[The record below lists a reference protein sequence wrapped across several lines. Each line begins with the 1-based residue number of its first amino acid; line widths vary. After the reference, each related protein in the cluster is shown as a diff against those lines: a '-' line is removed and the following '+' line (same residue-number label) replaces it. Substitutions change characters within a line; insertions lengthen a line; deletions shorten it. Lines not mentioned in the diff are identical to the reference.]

1 MGLYHTPVL
10 LRESIESL
18 NIKSSGIYLDATF
31 GGGGHS
37 RAILEQLGQKGRLLA
52 FDQDPDSQQNV
63 PEDERISWIRS
74 NFRFIHNVCKYR
86 GVTGVDG
93 ILADLGVSWHQF
105 DTADRG
111 FSFRF
116 EAPLDMRMNRESGKT
131 AAEILNN
138 YSRKDLA
145 SLFFRFAEFKN
156 AGALAGAIVEARSPE
171 PLQTTGDLARA
182 LERFIPRNAEHKFL
196 AKIYQA
202 LRMEVNE
209 EIRALEG
216 LLNQSIPLLNP
227 GGRLVVITYH
237 SLEDRMV
244 KHFIRDASANGLI
257 RPVNKKPILP
267 REEEIQQNTRAR
279 SAKLR
284 AAERT
289 EEKIHA

>member
-37 RAILEQLGQKGRLLA
+37 HAILEQLGQKGRLLA

-244 KHFIRDASANGLI
+244 KHFIRDASANGLL
-257 RPVNKKPILP
+257 RPVNKKPVLP

>member
-52 FDQDPDSQQNV
+52 FDQDPDSEQNV

-131 AAEILNN
+131 AAEILNQ

-244 KHFIRDASANGLI
+244 KHFIRDASANGLL

>member
-37 RAILEQLGQKGRLLA
+37 RAILERLGQQGRLLA
-52 FDQDPDSQQNV
+52 FDQDPDSQGNL
-63 PEDERISWIRS
+63 PEDNRITWIRS
-74 NFRFIHNVCKYR
+74 NFRFIHNVCKYK
-86 GVTGVDG
+86 GIAGVDG

-116 EAPLDMRMNRESGKT
+116 EAPLDMRMNRGEGKT
-131 AAEILNN
+131 AAEILNE
-138 YSRKDLA
+138 YAREDLSA
-145 SLFFRFAEFKN
+145 LFLRYAELKN
-156 AGALAGAIVEARSPE
+156 AYALAGALVEARSRE
-171 PLQTTGDLARA
+171 PLETTRDLSRA

-202 LRMEVNE
+202 LRMEVNQ

-216 LLNQSIPLLNP
+216 LLHQSIPLLNP

-244 KHFIRDASANGLI
+244 KHFIRDAGVKGLL

-267 REEEIQQNTRAR
+267 KEEEIQQNTRAR

-284 AAERT
+284 TAERL
-289 EEKIHA
+289 EEEAHA

>member
-37 RAILEQLGQKGRLLA
+37 RAILERLGQQGRLLA
-52 FDQDPDSQQNV
+52 FDQDPDSQGNL
-63 PEDERISWIRS
+63 PEDNRITWIRS
-74 NFRFIHNVCKYR
+74 NFRFIHNVCKYK
-86 GVTGVDG
+86 GIAGVDG

-116 EAPLDMRMNRESGKT
+116 EAPLDMRMNRGEGKT
-131 AAEILNN
+131 AAEILNE
-138 YSRKDLA
+138 YAREDLSA
-145 SLFFRFAEFKN
+145 LFLRYAELKN
-156 AGALAGAIVEARSPE
+156 AYALAGAIVEARSRE
-171 PLQTTGDLARA
+171 SLETTRDLSRA

-202 LRMEVNE
+202 LRMEVNQ

-216 LLNQSIPLLNP
+216 LLHQSIPLLNP

-244 KHFIRDASANGLI
+244 KHFIRDAGVKGLL

-267 REEEIQQNTRAR
+267 KEEEIQQNTRAR

-284 AAERT
+284 TAERL
-289 EEKIHA
+289 EEEAHA

>member
-37 RAILEQLGQKGRLLA
+37 RAILEQLGKQGRLLA

-63 PEDERISWIRS
+63 PDDKRITWIRS
-74 NFRFIHNVCKYR
+74 NFRFIHNFCKYL
-86 GVTGVDG
+86 GIPGVDG

-105 DTADRG
+105 DTAERG

-116 EAPLDMRMNRESGKT
+116 DAPLDMRMNRESGKT
-131 AAEILNN
+131 ASEILNG
-138 YSRKDLA
+138 YAREELA
-145 SLFFRFAEFKN
+145 SFFFKYAELKN
-156 AGALAGAIVEARSPE
+156 ANAVAGAIVEARSRE
-171 PLQTTGDLARA
+171 PLENTRDLSRA

-209 EIRALEG
+209 EMKALEG
-216 LLNQSIPLLNP
+216 LLNQSIPLLNV

-244 KHFIRDASANGLI
+244 KYFIRDASGKGLLQ
-257 RPVNKKPILP
+257 PVNKKPVLP
-267 REEEIQQNTRAR
+267 REEEIQENTRAR

-284 AAERT
+284 AAERS
-289 EEKIHA
+289 EENSHA

>member
-37 RAILEQLGQKGRLLA
+37 LAILERLGKQGRLLA

-63 PEDERISWIRS
+63 PDDKRISWIRS

-105 DTADRG
+105 DTAERG

-116 EAPLDMRMNRESGKT
+116 DAPLDMRMNRESGKT
-131 AAEILNN
+131 ASEILNG
-138 YSRKDLA
+138 YKREDLA
-145 SLFFRFAEFKN
+145 ALFFKYAELKN
-156 AGALAGAIVEARSPE
+156 ANALAVAIVEARNRE
-171 PLQTTGDLARA
+171 PLENTRDLNRA

-202 LRMEVNE
+202 LRMEVNN
-209 EIRALEG
+209 EIKALEG

-227 GGRLVVITYH
+227 KGRLVLITYH

-244 KHFIRDASANGLI
+244 KHFIRDASANGQL
-257 RPVNKKPILP
+257 RPVNKKPVLP

-289 EEKIHA
+289 EDNGHA

>member
-37 RAILEQLGQKGRLLA
+37 LAILERLGKQGRLLA

-63 PEDERISWIRS
+63 PDDKRISWIRS

-105 DTADRG
+105 DTAERG

-116 EAPLDMRMNRESGKT
+116 DAPLDMRMNRESGKT
-131 AAEILNN
+131 ASEILNG
-138 YSRKDLA
+138 YKREDLA
-145 SLFFRFAEFKN
+145 ALFFKYAELKN
-156 AGALAGAIVEARSPE
+156 ANALAVAIVEARNRE
-171 PLQTTGDLARA
+171 PLENTLDLSRA
-182 LERFIPRNAEHKFL
+182 LKRFIPRNAEHKFL

-202 LRMEVNE
+202 LRMEVNN
-209 EIRALEG
+209 EIKALEG

-227 GGRLVVITYH
+227 KGRLVLITYH

-244 KHFIRDASANGLI
+244 KHFIRDASANGQL
-257 RPVNKKPILP
+257 RPVNKKPVLP

-289 EEKIHA
+289 EDNGHA

>member
-244 KHFIRDASANGLI
+244 KHFIRDASANGLL
-257 RPVNKKPILP
+257 RPVNKKPVLP

>member
-52 FDQDPDSQQNV
+52 FDQDPDSEQNV

-116 EAPLDMRMNRESGKT
+116 KAPLDMRMNRESGKT
-131 AAEILNN
+131 AAEILNQ

-257 RPVNKKPILP
+257 RPVNKKPVLP

>member
-156 AGALAGAIVEARSPE
+156 AGALAGAIVEARSPGS
-171 PLQTTGDLARA
+171 LQTTGDLARA

>member
-52 FDQDPDSQQNV
+52 FDQDPDSQQNI
-63 PEDERISWIRS
+63 PDDNRISWIRS

-156 AGALAGAIVEARSPE
+156 AGALAGAIVEARSPGS
-171 PLQTTGDLARA
+171 LQTTGDLARA

-244 KHFIRDASANGLI
+244 KHFIRDASANGLL

>member
-1 MGLYHTPVL
+1 MSLYHTPVL

-37 RAILEQLGQKGRLLA
+37 RAILERLGKQGRLLA

-63 PEDERISWIRS
+63 PDDNRISWIRS
-74 NFRFIHNVCKYR
+74 NFRFIHNFCKYL
-86 GVTGVDG
+86 GVKGVDG

-105 DTADRG
+105 DTAERG

-116 EAPLDMRMNRESGKT
+116 EAPLDMRMNRENGKT
-131 AAEILNN
+131 ASDILNG
-138 YSRKDLA
+138 YAREDLA
-145 SLFFRFAEFKN
+145 ALFFKYAELKN
-156 AGALAGAIVEARSPE
+156 ANALAGAIVEARSLE
-171 PLQTTGDLARA
+171 PLENTRDLGRA
-182 LERFIPRNAEHKFL
+182 LERYIPRNAEHKFL

-202 LRMEVNE
+202 LRMEVND

-227 GGRLVVITYH
+227 EGRLVVITYH

-244 KHFIRDASANGLI
+244 KHFIRDASVNGLL
-257 RPVNKKPILP
+257 RPINKKPVLP
-267 REEEIQQNTRAR
+267 QEEEIQQNTRAR

-289 EEKIHA
+289 EENAHA

>member
-52 FDQDPDSQQNV
+52 FDQDPDSQQNI
-63 PEDERISWIRS
+63 PDDNRISWIRS

-156 AGALAGAIVEARSPE
+156 AGALAGDIVEARSPE

>member
-37 RAILEQLGQKGRLLA
+37 CAILERLGKQGRLLA

-63 PEDERISWIRS
+63 PDDKRVSWIRS

-105 DTADRG
+105 DTAERG

-116 EAPLDMRMNRESGKT
+116 DAPLDMRMNRESGKT
-131 AAEILNN
+131 ASEILNG
-138 YSRKDLA
+138 YKREDLA
-145 SLFFRFAEFKN
+145 ALFFKYAELKN
-156 AGALAGAIVEARSPE
+156 ANALSVAIVEARNRE
-171 PLQTTGDLARA
+171 PLENTRDLGRA

-202 LRMEVNE
+202 LRMEVNNE
-209 EIRALEG
+209 TKALEG

-227 GGRLVVITYH
+227 KGRLVLITYH

-244 KHFIRDASANGLI
+244 KHFIRDASANGQL
-257 RPVNKKPILP
+257 RPVNKKPVLP

-289 EEKIHA
+289 EDNGHA

>member
-37 RAILEQLGQKGRLLA
+37 LAILERLGKQGRLLA

-63 PEDERISWIRS
+63 PEDKRISWIRS

-105 DTADRG
+105 DTAERG

-116 EAPLDMRMNRESGKT
+116 DAPLDMRMNRESGKT
-131 AAEILNN
+131 ASEILNG
-138 YSRKDLA
+138 YKREDLA
-145 SLFFRFAEFKN
+145 ALFFKYAELKN
-156 AGALAGAIVEARSPE
+156 ANALAVAIVEARNRE
-171 PLQTTGDLARA
+171 PLENTRDLSRA

-202 LRMEVNE
+202 LRMEVNN
-209 EIRALEG
+209 EIKALEG
-216 LLNQSIPLLNP
+216 LLNQSIPLLKP
-227 GGRLVVITYH
+227 KGRLVLITYH

-244 KHFIRDASANGLI
+244 KHFIRDASANGQL
-257 RPVNKKPILP
+257 RPVNKKPVLP

-289 EEKIHA
+289 EDNGHA

>member
-52 FDQDPDSQQNV
+52 FDQDPDSQQNI
-63 PEDERISWIRS
+63 PDDNRISWIRS
-74 NFRFIHNVCKYR
+74 NFRFIHNFCRYR
-86 GVTGVDG
+86 GVAGVDG

-131 AAEILNN
+131 AAEILNQ
-138 YSRKDLA
+138 YSREDLA
-145 SLFFRFAEFKN
+145 SLFFRFAEIKN

-171 PLQTTGDLARA
+171 PLQTTGDLGRA
-182 LERFIPRNAEHKFL
+182 LKRFIPRNAEHKFL

-244 KHFIRDASANGLI
+244 KHFIRDASANGLL
-257 RPVNKKPILP
+257 RPVNKKPVLP

>member
-52 FDQDPDSQQNV
+52 FDQDPDSEQNV

-131 AAEILNN
+131 AAEILNQ

-244 KHFIRDASANGLI
+244 KHFIRDASANGLL
-257 RPVNKKPILP
+257 RPVNKKPVLP

>member
-52 FDQDPDSQQNV
+52 FDQDPDSEQNV

-244 KHFIRDASANGLI
+244 KHFIRDASANGLL
-257 RPVNKKPILP
+257 RPVNKKPVLP

>member
-52 FDQDPDSQQNV
+52 FDQDPDSQQNI
-63 PEDERISWIRS
+63 PDDNRISWIRS

-156 AGALAGAIVEARSPE
+156 AGALAGAIVEARSPGS
-171 PLQTTGDLARA
+171 LQTTGDLARA

>member
-37 RAILEQLGQKGRLLA
+37 RAILEQLGQQGRLLA
-52 FDQDPDSQQNV
+52 FDQDPDSQGNL
-63 PEDERISWIRS
+63 PEDNRITWIRS
-74 NFRFIHNVCKYR
+74 NFRFIHNLCKYK
-86 GVTGVDG
+86 GIEGVDG

-116 EAPLDMRMNRESGKT
+116 EATLDMRMNRGEGKT
-131 AAEILNN
+131 AAEILNE
-138 YSRKDLA
+138 YAREDLA
-145 SLFFRFAEFKN
+145 ALFFRYAELKN
-156 AGALAGAIVEARSPE
+156 ANTLASAIVEARSRE
-171 PLQTTGDLARA
+171 PIENTRDLSRA

-202 LRMEVNE
+202 LRMEVNQ

-216 LLNQSIPLLNP
+216 LLHQSIPLLNP

-244 KHFIRDASANGLI
+244 KHFIRDARIKGLL

-267 REEEIQQNTRAR
+267 KEEEIQQNTRAR

-284 AAERT
+284 TAERL
-289 EEKIHA
+289 EEEAHA

>member
-37 RAILEQLGQKGRLLA
+37 RAILERLGKQGRLLA

-63 PEDERISWIRS
+63 PDDKRVSWIRS

-105 DTADRG
+105 DTAERG

-116 EAPLDMRMNRESGKT
+116 DAPLDMRMNRESGKT
-131 AAEILNN
+131 ASEILNE
-138 YSRKDLA
+138 YKREDLA
-145 SLFFRFAEFKN
+145 ALFFKYAELKN
-156 AGALAGAIVEARSPE
+156 ANALAVAIVEARNRE
-171 PLQTTGDLARA
+171 PLENTRDLGRA

-202 LRMEVNE
+202 LRMEVNNE
-209 EIRALEG
+209 TKALEG

-227 GGRLVVITYH
+227 KGRLVLITYH

-244 KHFIRDASANGLI
+244 KHFIRDASANGQL
-257 RPVNKKPILP
+257 RPVNKKPVLP

-289 EEKIHA
+289 EDNGHA

>member
-156 AGALAGAIVEARSPE
+156 AGALAGAIVEARSPGS
-171 PLQTTGDLARA
+171 LQTTGDLARA

-244 KHFIRDASANGLI
+244 KHFIRDASANGLL

>member
-131 AAEILNN
+131 AAEILNQ

-244 KHFIRDASANGLI
+244 KHFIRDASANGLL
-257 RPVNKKPILP
+257 RPVNKKPVLP

>member
-156 AGALAGAIVEARSPE
+156 AGALAGDIVEARSPE

>member
-37 RAILEQLGQKGRLLA
+37 HAILEQLGQKGRLLA

-131 AAEILNN
+131 AAEILNQ

-244 KHFIRDASANGLI
+244 KHFIRDASANGLL
-257 RPVNKKPILP
+257 RPVNKKPVLP

>member
-1 MGLYHTPVL
+1 
-10 LRESIESL
+10 

-156 AGALAGAIVEARSPE
+156 AGALAGAIVEARSPGS
-171 PLQTTGDLARA
+171 LQTTGDLARA